1 MQKPMFERFVTAC
14 EEAEDGP
21 RALSFVTE
29 GSNELTVRLAPPR
42 WLWVLSCGRYAH
54 FSTSVEVRG
63 STVYSSFEMFA

>member
-29 GSNELTVRLAPPR
+29 GSNELTVRVAPAR
-42 WLWVLSCGRYAH
+42 
-54 FSTSVEVRG
+54 
-63 STVYSSFEMFA
+63 